1 MPAIHQLAQAAQL
14 AQAIPVRFLKRD
26 GDDDDDGGDG
36 MDDILSGG
44 AIAAIVVVVLAVL
57 ALGAC
62 WCLCCR
68 GRKRKGRNN
77 DGKQDDGQSQED
89 KYKKKAI
96 KKILK
101 QIKKKIKKMLKKD
114 KKKDKKDNKN
124 EENAHLGAPPA
135 YGQGTHP
142 GYMEREMALGYNGG
156 YNRLDEHDERVELS
170 GTSTPKYSS

>member
-1 MPAIHQLAQAAQL
+1 MPAIHQLARAAQI
-14 AQAIPVRFLKRD
+14 AQIIPSRLLKRQD
-26 GDDDDDGGDG
+26 GDDDDDDGGDG

-77 DGKQDDGQSQED
+77 DGKQDGQSQED
-89 KYKKKAI
+89 KYKEKAI
-96 KKILK
+96 KKIKK

-114 KKKDKKDNKN
+114 KKKDNKDNKD

-170 GTSTPKYSS
+170 AASTPKYT

>member
-1 MPAIHQLAQAAQL
+1 MPAIHQLAQAAQS
-14 AQAIPVRFLKRD
+14 IPLRFLKRQNGD
-26 GDDDDDGGDG
+26 DDDDDGGDG

-77 DGKQDDGQSQED
+77 DGKQDSQSQED
-89 KYKKKAI
+89 KYEEKAV

-101 QIKKKIKKMLKKD
+101 KIKKKVKKMLSKD
-114 KKKDKKDNKN
+114 KKKDKKDNQD
-124 EENAHLGAPPA
+124 EEHANLDTPPA

-142 GYMEREMALGYNGG
+142 GYMERERALGYNGG
-156 YNRLDEHDERVELS
+156 YDRLDEHEERVELS
-170 GTSTPKYSS
+170 TSSRPKYGS